1 LIKWAF
7 VKNDQRFEQ
16 RKTYFEKNMEIIAV
30 TSAKQQ
36 KQFIDFPHDLYAN
49 DPNYVPELYVGQ
61 RELLSQKKNPF
72 FQHSKAQCFLAY
84 ENNKIVGRIA
94 AIYNRNYNE
103 YADRNVGFFGLFDVI
118 DNFEVSKA
126 LLDQVIEWCKTEK
139 VTAMIGPTNFTTN
152 DTAGLLVDGFDAPP
166 SVMMVYNKPY
176 YLTHLQQYGFKKTK
190 DLLAYEVTE
199 EEVNMKSVKLATML
213 QERLARKGITVREAN
228 LKKLNEEIAGVRE
241 IYRSAWDKN
250 WGFVPATDAEFDHLA
265 EGLKLIID
273 PKFVQIAEHDG
284 KMIGFALAIPDINQI
299 TKNIKRGRL
308 FPTGVFKLLLG
319 KRKIKKIRII
329 LLGVVEEYRKMG
341 IEGVFYARIISNGLA
356 KGVHTAEASWILED
370 NEMMNKGLQNINARV
385 TKRYR
390 ILELPL
396 DSKT

>member
-1 LIKWAF
+1 
-7 VKNDQRFEQ
+7 
-16 RKTYFEKNMEIIAV
+16 MEIIAV

-118 DNFEVSKA
+118 DNLEVSKA
-126 LLDQVIEWCKTEK
+126 LLDQVIDWCKTEE

-284 KMIGFALAIPDINQI
+284 KMIGFALAVPDINQI

>member
-1 LIKWAF
+1 MGVCK
-7 VKNDQRFEQ
+7 KNDRRFEQ

-126 LLDQVIEWCKTEK
+126 LLDQVIDWCKTEK

-284 KMIGFALAIPDINQI
+284 KMIGFALAVPDINQI

>member
-1 LIKWAF
+1 
-7 VKNDQRFEQ
+7 
-16 RKTYFEKNMEIIAV
+16 MEIIAV

-126 LLDQVIEWCKTEK
+126 LLDQVIDWCKTEK

-284 KMIGFALAIPDINQI
+284 KMIGFALAVPDINQI